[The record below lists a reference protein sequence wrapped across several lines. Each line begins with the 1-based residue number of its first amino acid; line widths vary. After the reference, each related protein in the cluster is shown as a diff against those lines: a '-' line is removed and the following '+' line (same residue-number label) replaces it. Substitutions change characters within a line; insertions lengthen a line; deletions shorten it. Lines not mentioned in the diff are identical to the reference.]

1 MVVHPFP
8 SMASENIRRTDFTS
22 RLGPCTKI
30 TRSVVRFL
38 YSPDF
43 ITCFGFPFAESIIL
57 LYPYPDCPPT
67 QYPSRTIR
75 DLPRCTLS
83 LNSRLNS
90 AAMLLL
96 RAFRRALVAVP

>member
-1 MVVHPFP
+1 
-8 SMASENIRRTDFTS
+8 MAIANMRRTDFTS

-30 TRSVVRFL
+30 TRSVVKLL

-43 ITCFGFPFAESIIL
+43 IICFRFPFAESISR
-57 LYPYPDCPPT
+57 LYPYPACPPT
-67 QYPSRTIR
+67 QYPRLVIR

-90 AAMLLL
+90 AAILLL
-96 RAFRRALVAVP
+96 SALSRELDAELSFVNGSAQ